1 MALSAAEIGAVL
13 DEIRPVLVGGW
24 IQKVFQPTETGIA
37 LEIRS
42 PGRTVLLNI
51 SALPETARI
60 HIQSRRAPNPER
72 PPAFCQLLRARL
84 QGGRIESL
92 DQVAQDRI
100 VEIAVHTK
108 ESMCILVAELTGR
121 GANVLLLDRNRTILA
136 TLRPDKARMKTT
148 FGQPRQERTPTAYP
162 DRRRFVQNGVGEG
175 EFPISRAIESHY
187 GERDHEAFQ
196 AAAQHQRLLA
206 LRKHMKKLTRR
217 ADGLEQDLEKARRYE
232 PYARY
237 GELLKA
243 NLAQLKKGQAEA
255 IVVDYFE
262 ARLPTLSLP
271 LDPAK
276 SPQANMEDYFHKHR
290 KFLTAQREIAPR
302 LLATRQE
309 LITASE
315 ELQRIERGDWSP
327 PATPQERPRRAVT
340 PARAAEVKPRK
351 GPFRRF
357 HSHDGYPIY
366 VGRNARENE
375 ELTHRFA
382 NSEDLWLHARG
393 VPGSHVVVRLPKG
406 TDPPIE
412 TLRDAA
418 TLALQYSDLKKSG
431 KGEVIY
437 TRKKWVKKAKGQA
450 AGTVTVTQDKSIH
463 VQLDRDRLDRLK
475 TTAG

>member
-1 MALSAAEIGAVL
+1 MALSEAEIGAVL
-13 DEIRPVLVGGW
+13 DEIRPVVVGGW

-60 HIQSRRAPNPER
+60 HLQSRRTPNPDR
-72 PPAFCQLLRARL
+72 PPTFCQLLRARL

-92 DQVAQDRI
+92 EQAARDRI
-100 VEIAVHTK
+100 VEIEVHTK
-108 ESMCILVAELTGR
+108 ESMCFLVAELTGR

-136 TLRPDKARMKTT
+136 TLRPDKARMKTA
-148 FGQPRQERTPTAYP
+148 FGQPRREHTPTAHA
-162 DRRRFVQNGVGEG
+162 DLQRFIRAGED

-187 GERDHEAFQ
+187 GERDHEAIH

-206 LRKHMKKLTRR
+206 LRKQMKKLTRR

-255 IVVDYFE
+255 TVVDYFE
-262 ARLPTLSLP
+262 AQLPTLSLP

-327 PATPQERPRRAVT
+327 PAASQARPRRQGT
-340 PARAAEVKPRK
+340 PSRAAEVKPRK

-357 HSHDGYPIY
+357 QSHDGYPIY
-366 VGRNARENE
+366 VGRNANENE

-406 TDPPIE
+406 TDPPVE

-463 VQLDRDRLDRLK
+463 VQLDRARLDRLK

>member
-1 MALSAAEIGAVL
+1 MSLSAAEIGAVL
-13 DEIRPVLVGGW
+13 DEIRPVVVGGW
-24 IQKVFQPTETGIA
+24 IQKVFQPTETGIT

-42 PGRTVLLNI
+42 PGRTVHLNV

-60 HIQSRRAPNPER
+60 HIQSRRAPNPDR
-72 PPAFCQLLRARL
+72 PPSFCQLLRARL

-92 DQVAQDRI
+92 EQVAQDRI

-108 ESMCILVAELTGR
+108 ESTCFLVAELTGR

-136 TLRPDKARMKTT
+136 TLRPEKTRRQTT
-148 FGQPRQERTPTAYP
+148 FDQPRQEHTPTAYQ
-162 DRRRFVQNGVGEG
+162 DRQRFIQAGEG
-175 EFPISRAIESHY
+175 EFPISMAIESQY
-187 GERDHEAFQ
+187 GEREHEAIQ
-196 AAAQHQRLLA
+196 AAAQHQRFLA
-206 LRKHMKKLTRR
+206 LRKHMKKLTKR

-243 NLAQLKKGQAEA
+243 NLAQLKKGQADA
-255 IVVDYFE
+255 TVVDYFE
-262 ARLPTLSLP
+262 EQLPTLSLP

-276 SPQANMEDYFHKHR
+276 SPQANLDDYFHKHR

-302 LLATRQE
+302 LLATRRE
-309 LITASE
+309 LITAAE
-315 ELQRIERGDWSP
+315 ELRRIERSDWSP
-327 PATPQERPRRAVT
+327 PTVPQERVHRQVT
-340 PARAAEVKPRK
+340 AARTAEVKRRN
-351 GPFRRF
+351 GPFRCF

-366 VGRNARENE
+366 VGRNAKENE
-375 ELTHRFA
+375 ALTHRFA
-382 NSEDLWLHARG
+382 NGEDLWLHARG

-450 AGTVTVTQDKSIH
+450 AGSVTVTQDKSIH
-463 VQLDRDRLDRLK
+463 VQLDRARLDRLK
-475 TTAG
+475 TTSA

>member
-13 DEIRPVLVGGW
+13 DEIRPVVVGGW
-24 IQKVFQPTETGIA
+24 IQKVFQPTETGIL

-42 PGRTVLLNI
+42 PGRTVLLTI
-51 SALPETARI
+51 SAFPETARI
-60 HIQSRRAPNPER
+60 HVQSRRALNPER

-92 DQVAQDRI
+92 EQVAQDRV
-100 VEIAVHTK
+100 VEIVVHTK
-108 ESMCILVAELTGR
+108 ESTWVLVAELTGR
-121 GANVLLLDRNRTILA
+121 GANVLVLDRDRTILA

-148 FGQPRQERTPTAYP
+148 FEQPLQERGPRAHH
-162 DRRRFVQNGVGEG
+162 DRLRFLRDGDG
-175 EFPISRAIESHY
+175 EFPISRAIEAQY
-187 GERDHEAFQ
+187 GEREHEAMQ
-196 AAAQHQRLLA
+196 SAAQHQRLLS
-206 LRKHMKKLTRR
+206 LRKQVKKLARR
-217 ADGLEQDLEKARRYE
+217 VDGLEEDLEKARRYE
-232 PYARY
+232 SYARY

-243 NLAQLKKGQAEA
+243 NVAQLKKGQEEA
-255 IVVDYFE
+255 TVVDYFE
-262 ARLPTLSLP
+262 DGLPTLSLP

-276 SPQANMEDYFHKHR
+276 SPQANLEDYFHKHR

-302 LLATRQE
+302 LLATRQD
-309 LITASE
+309 LAKASE
-315 ELQRIERGDWSP
+315 EIQRIERGDWSP
-327 PATPQERPRRAVT
+327 PATPLERLRQPGK
-340 PARAAEVKPRK
+340 PARTAGVEPRK

-366 VGRNARENE
+366 VGRNAKENE

-406 TDPPIE
+406 TDPPLE

-431 KGEVIY
+431 KGDVIY

-463 VQLDRDRLDRLK
+463 VQLDRARLDRLK
-475 TTAG
+475 TTSA